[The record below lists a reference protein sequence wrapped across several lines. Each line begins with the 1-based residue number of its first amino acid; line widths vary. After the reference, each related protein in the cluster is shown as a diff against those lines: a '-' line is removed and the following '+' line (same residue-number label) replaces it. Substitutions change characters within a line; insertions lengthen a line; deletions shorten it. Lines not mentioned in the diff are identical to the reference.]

1 MKIVLAVSLL
11 VAGCLAT
18 GNIPGSGGYGN
29 SGVSQFSESE
39 LAMAVDFTDSKY
51 NQHAAWH
58 PR

>member
-11 VAGCLAT
+11 VAGCLANT
-18 GNIPGSGGYGN
+18 IAPGSGGYGN
-29 SGVSQFSESE
+29 NGVGQFAESD
-39 LAMAVDFTDSKY
+39 LAMAAEFTESKY

>member
-29 SGVSQFSESE
+29 SGVGQFSESE
-39 LAMAVDFTDSKY
+39 LAMAVEFTDSKY
-51 NQHAAWH
+51 N
-58 PR
+58 